1 MFDYTLFLL
10 RININSMSIKN
21 KKFTNSK
28 KMSTFAIVISVFI
41 CYTGMYAVRKSFLA
55 GQYLTLAFGYG
66 LDAKTVLVISQ
77 VLGYMVSKFIGIKII
92 SEMPKSKRAK
102 WLISFISFGLLMLG
116 LFAIV
121 PGKWKI
127 LALFLNGLPLG
138 MVFGIVFSYIE
149 GRKNTEMLA
158 AALSATF
165 IFSTGLVKTVGLVLM
180 QDFNANEYTMPFY
193 TGLLFFPLFLLSVWI
208 LNRNTDPDENDIK
221 ARSERVPM
229 YSKDRK
235 DFIRDNGVV
244 YFSLVAIY
252 VLLTVVRDFRDNF
265 MVEFWTEK
273 GYSGSPQIVT
283 LTEIPVA
290 LIVLGI
296 AAAGILIRNN
306 KKAFSAGMW
315 LTAGGA
321 IVIIFFTLLFKAGM
335 ISPVI
340 WMITT
345 GIGVYL
351 PYILFHC
358 LVFERLVAV
367 MKFKGNVGFL
377 FYIADA
383 MGYLGSVVVLL
394 LKEVIGF
401 KQTWS
406 HFFIWLN
413 LESAALL
420 LLLAMVSLRYFN
432 KRVYKK
438 KKEQS
443 LSLI

>member
-1 MFDYTLFLL
+1 MIRGLLLLKLNIISMFQE
-10 RININSMSIKN
+10 S

-28 KMSTFAIVISVFI
+28 KISTFAIVISVFI

-165 IFSTGLVKTVGLVLM
+165 IFSTGLVKTVGLLLM
-180 QDFNANEYTMPFY
+180 RDFNADEYTMPFY

-208 LNRNTDPDENDIK
+208 LNKNQDPDENDVK

-229 YSKDRK
+229 YSKERR
-235 DFIRDNGVV
+235 DFIRDNGVG
-244 YFSLVAIY
+244 YFALVGIY

-265 MVEFWTEK
+265 MVEFWAEK

-290 LIVLGI
+290 VIVLAI
-296 AAAGILIRNN
+296 AAAGVLIKNN
-306 KKAFSAGMW
+306 KKAFSVGMY

-321 IVIIFFTLLFKAGM
+321 VVIMLFTFLFKDGL

-420 LLLAMVSLRYFN
+420 LLLAIGSLWYFN
-432 KRVYKK
+432 KRVHEKNKK
-438 KKEQS
+438 Q
-443 LSLI
+443 IVAFP

>member
-1 MFDYTLFLL
+1 
-10 RININSMSIKN
+10 MSKEN

-28 KMSTFAIVISVFI
+28 KISTFAIVVSVFV

-55 GQYLTLAFGYG
+55 GQYLSLAFGYG
-66 LDAKTVLVISQ
+66 LDAKTVLVLSQ

-92 SEMPKSKRAK
+92 SEMPKYKRAK
-102 WLISFISFGLLMLG
+102 WLIAFISFSLLMLG

-165 IFSTGLVKTVGLVLM
+165 IFSTGLVKTVGLLLM
-180 QDFNANEYTMPFY
+180 RDFNVDEYTMPFY
-193 TGLLFFPLFLLSVWI
+193 TGLLFFPLFLLSVGI
-208 LNRNTDPDENDIK
+208 LNKNKDPDENDIK
-221 ARSERVPM
+221 ARSERVPI
-229 YSKDRK
+229 YSKERK
-235 DFIRDNGVV
+235 DFIRDNGAG
-244 YFSLVAIY
+244 YFALVGIY

-265 MVEFWTEK
+265 MVEFWAEK
-273 GYSGSPQIVT
+273 GYCDSPQIVT

-290 LIVLGI
+290 VIALAI

-306 KKAFSAGMW
+306 KKAFSVGMY

-321 IVIIFFTLLFKAGM
+321 VVIILFTLLFNAGL

-377 FYIADA
+377 FYIADT

-413 LESAALL
+413 LESAGLL
-420 LLLAMVSLRYFN
+420 LLLSIVSIWYFN
-432 KRVYKK
+432 NRVYEKNKK
-438 KKEQS
+438 Q
-443 LSLI
+443 IVAFP